1 MSKSLRIIFYSLISL
16 VMVLAATTVFFI
28 FKSMNKSDSKENISA
43 SANKTSAGE
52 GSLTSTPQVASSSSI
67 SKPASSSERPSH
79 PTDTYTIQKGETLF
93 EIAKKNGTTL
103 FELTQANALSD
114 QDKILSGQKL
124 IIPKN
129 GKVGYTIDNS
139 KATELQSQA
148 DYGRLPARL
157 SPEETCRL
165 DAPDVFGLAFDD
177 SFIIVS
183 RDDNTGKAQVKVN
196 AKAGGNFLI
205 GLSQPI
211 KKGDKGIWAIEEI
224 TPAT

>member
-1 MSKSLRIIFYSLISL
+1 
-16 VMVLAATTVFFI
+16 MVLAGTTIFFI
-28 FKSMNKSDSKENISA
+28 FKSLDKSDSKEISA
-43 SANKTSAGE
+43 SANKTPAGE
-52 GSLTSTPQVASSSSI
+52 GSSTSLPQVASSSSI
-67 SKPASSSERPSH
+67 SKPASASERPSH

-93 EIAKKNGTTL
+93 EIAQKNGTTL

-124 IIPKN
+124 IVPKN
-129 GKVGYTIDNS
+129 GKVGYTIDNT

-165 DAPDVFGLAFDD
+165 DVPPVFGLAVDDNFILVNRDD
-177 SFIIVS
+177 S
-183 RDDNTGKAQVKVN
+183 TGKAQVKVN

-205 GLSQPI
+205 NLSQPI

-224 TPAT
+224 SPVT